1 MMKRVLCGSLV
12 HIEELIV
19 FPSGYLSGKSL
30 NLLYKVSLRSLRPT
44 DDKAQLYLN
53 YTYGD
58 R

>member
-30 NLLYKVSLRSLRPT
+30 NLLKVSLRSLRPT
-44 DDKAQLYLN
+44 DDQAQLYLN